1 MFLEIE
7 MTEMKQKQDYLVG
20 NKLHRTDA
28 FRPTD
33 THSEAQ
39 QQ

>member
-7 MTEMKQKQDYLVG
+7 MTEMKQKHDDLVG
-20 NKLHRTDA
+20 NKWHRTDV